1 MNRLFGAILPLV
13 IVTVLTFVSSVAYA
27 GWWDDLFITETPAPV
42 ATPIDV
48 KTDVKTEA
56 TTDLKD
62 VAAGMAKEVATQSIV
77 DLVSARAGVT
87 TEQASGGLGAIFKTA
102 QSSLSK
108 EDFGSIAQAIP
119 EMDGLLAAAPTK
131 QESNG
136 LVSGLLAGA
145 GKTGELIGLFDQL
158 GLSPEQVSAFT
169 TLIQQY
175 FSSEDKPELTELLM
189 QGVTSFL

>member
-1 MNRLFGAILPLV
+1 MNRLFSAILPLALV
-13 IVTVLTFVSSVAYA
+13 IALPFASSVAYA
-27 GWWDDLFITETPAPV
+27 GWWDDLFVTATPV
-42 ATPIDV
+42 ATPAPLAAPA
-48 KTDVKTEA
+48 TEVTA
-56 TTDLKD
+56 DLKD
-62 VAAGMAKEVATQSIV
+62 VATEMAQEAVTQSLV
-77 DLVSARAGVT
+77 DFVSAGAGVT

-102 QSSLSK
+102 QGSLSK

-131 QESNG
+131 QDDGG

-145 GKTGELIGLFDQL
+145 GKVGELIGLFDQL

-175 FSSEDKPELTELLM
+175 FSSEDKPELSELLM

>member
-1 MNRLFGAILPLV
+1 MNRLFGTILPLA
-13 IVTVLTFVSSVAYA
+13 IATVLLFVSSVAYA
-27 GWWDDLFITETPAPV
+27 GWLDDLFVTEPPAPV
-42 ATPIDV
+42 ATPIEM
-48 KTDVKTEA
+48 KTEVN
-56 TTDLKD
+56 TDLKN
-62 VAAGMAKEVATQSIV
+62 VATEMAKEVATQSIV

-87 TEQASGGLGAIFKTA
+87 TDQASGGLGAIFKTA
-102 QSSLSK
+102 QGSLSK

-131 QESNG
+131 QESSG

-158 GLSPEQVSAFT
+158 GLSPEQVSTFT